1 MKKYAKPL
9 RFALA
14 LLPVALAAGWFTAQY
29 SLDALSGAM
38 MEEMIR
44 QAGSPE
50 AARTITVAVTVA
62 QTVLYALVC
71 GFFGY
76 VLAEKLGLMRP
87 FRPEKRET
95 VLTAVLGVLCGGV
108 FSLDAWTFTRWIPE
122 LAEAYAGMGRFDA
135 PAWIASVLY
144 GGVVEEVMLRL
155 FLMSLLAWLGW
166 KLFFR
171 RMETVPAG
179 LLIAANGLA
188 ALAFAALHLP
198 ATALDFGKLT
208 PLLLL
213 RCFLLNGAFGLA
225 AGRLY
230 RKYGIQYAMLFHTL
244 LHIVSRT
251 VWLIALP

>member
-87 FRPEKRET
+87 FRPGKRET
-95 VLTAVLGVLCGGV
+95 VLVEAVSTRDSGSVGGK
-108 FSLDAWTFTRWIPE
+108 TPR
-122 LAEAYAGMGRFDA
+122 GMMVNFPGKPDLIGRFVD
-135 PAWIASVLY
+135 
-144 GGVVEEVMLRL
+144 VE
-155 FLMSLLAWLGW
+155 
-166 KLFFR
+166 
-171 RMETVPAG
+171 
-179 LLIAANGLA
+179 
-188 ALAFAALHLP
+188 
-198 ATALDFGKLT
+198 LT
-208 PLLLL
+208 S
-213 RCFLLNGAFGLA
+213 
-225 AGRLY
+225 AGRN
-230 RKYGIQYAMLFHTL
+230 TL
-244 LHIVSRT
+244 RGRMI
-251 VWLIALP
+251 